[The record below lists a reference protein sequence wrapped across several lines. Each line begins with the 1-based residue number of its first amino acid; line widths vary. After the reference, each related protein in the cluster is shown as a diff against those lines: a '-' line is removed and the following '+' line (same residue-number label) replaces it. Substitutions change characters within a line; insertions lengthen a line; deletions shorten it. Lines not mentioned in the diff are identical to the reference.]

1 MQLLSAPPPTGNTL
15 WQGFL
20 LTASVLTFWSPS
32 PTMGL
37 FIEQVPPAVL
47 EDGIVFLH
55 LRDKPPNIVTY
66 NWYRSENYSDSG
78 LVCGYTDNT
87 HKQGGANTG
96 REKMYSNGT
105 LRMQGMGRNYSGP
118 YHALLVDN
126 LQKRFTTKTNL
137 VIYPQV
143 KSLNCTSNG
152 TIAVEYQTTIEFKC
166 EPQYSLTKYIW
177 KLNGRSITADSDAI
191 LSANFTILTLP
202 KVKRHSCGTY
212 FCEAKNP
219 ASSLKSQALSLE
231 VIYGPD
237 VPILFPKDSSFPE
250 GSNIRISCVSVSH
263 PKANYSWTF
272 NGKPRIDSKVLSIN
286 NATKIHNGIY
296 ACTAFNPANNLTN
309 STAKQLT
316 IYEPLAKPQ
325 LIVANLTYKEED
337 DMNMTCLGKE
347 EGTQVTWL
355 YNGKPMKIARS
366 AKISMLQSNRLIV
379 IHSLQKEDAGTYQC
393 EIRNELTY
401 SQSDPFHLNVLGSRV
416 KRKT

>member
-78 LVCGYTDNT
+78 LVSVDI
-87 HKQGGANTG
+87 
-96 REKMYSNGT
+96 
-105 LRMQGMGRNYSGP
+105 
-118 YHALLVDN
+118 HAL
-126 LQKRFTTKTNL
+126 KRTNTTLHFPPSPPVQLTQGL
-137 VIYPQV
+137 SAQGPGHPSVATQV

-231 VIYGPD
+231 VI
-237 VPILFPKDSSFPE
+237 
-250 GSNIRISCVSVSH
+250 
-263 PKANYSWTF
+263 
-272 NGKPRIDSKVLSIN
+272 
-286 NATKIHNGIY
+286 
-296 ACTAFNPANNLTN
+296 
-309 STAKQLT
+309 
-316 IYEPLAKPQ
+316 
-325 LIVANLTYKEED
+325 
-337 DMNMTCLGKE
+337 
-347 EGTQVTWL
+347 
-355 YNGKPMKIARS
+355 
-366 AKISMLQSNRLIV
+366 
-379 IHSLQKEDAGTYQC
+379 C
-393 EIRNELTY
+393 E
-401 SQSDPFHLNVLGSRV
+401 
-416 KRKT
+416 